1 MLSVQSMPLTGTPF
15 EYSSYLLASSP
26 PTFELFPARGASNL
40 LCNKPTS
47 NPDEIFQ
54 DFQCDI
60 SGLPRS
66 RSDSNV
72 SVGGSATSI
81 PAKSGL
87 RTPNSPKPRKNVSFA
102 DQLGKTLVTIKV
114 LGDTPIKTPITYY
127 KSVNK
132 YYEDDS
138 QGPQLKLNFEQ
149 PAAQY
154 VTFHERLLKDFVSLE
169 NVLLKGLK
177 VAGTIKVKNITFE
190 KKVTV
195 RVTFDKWKTSDD
207 VIANYVESTCS
218 SSNYDTFAFEF
229 QVPDRPRV
237 SSATFCVCYEANNQH
252 YWDNNSGRNYEVSSA
267 ADWYETS
274 RSTEFNHRLFAQDHW
289 SEYSAWKGREYLDVP
304 YW

>member
-40 LCNKPTS
+40 LCNKSTS
-47 NPDEIFQ
+47 NPGEAFHE
-54 DFQCDI
+54 FSCDTF
-60 SGLPRS
+60 GLPRS

-72 SVGGSATSI
+72 SVSGSSI
-81 PAKSGL
+81 STPAKSGL

-114 LGDTPIKTPITYY
+114 LGDAPIKTPITYS
-127 KSVNK
+127 KSINN
-132 YYEDDS
+132 YYDDN

-154 VTFHERLLKDFVSLE
+154 VTFHERLLKDNVSLE

-177 VAGTIKVKNITFE
+177 VAGTIKVKNITYE
-190 KKVTV
+190 KKVVV
-195 RVTFDKWKTSDD
+195 RVTFDKWKTLED
-207 VIANYVESTCS
+207 VAACYVGSKCFS
-218 SSNYDTFAFEF
+218 SKYDTFAFEF
-229 QVPDRPRV
+229 EVPNRPRV

-267 ADWYETS
+267 ADWEENS

-289 SEYSAWKGREYLDVP
+289 SEYSAWKGQEYLNVP